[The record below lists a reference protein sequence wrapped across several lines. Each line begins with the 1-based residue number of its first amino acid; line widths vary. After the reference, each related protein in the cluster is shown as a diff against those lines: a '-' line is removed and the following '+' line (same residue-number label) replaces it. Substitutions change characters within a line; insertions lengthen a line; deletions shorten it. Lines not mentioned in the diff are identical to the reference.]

1 MPSISIHEE
10 LWNIF
15 TYYSLHG
22 NPRDPSRINATQY
35 CNFCR
40 DTLLFDP
47 SMTDVALTPPK
58 AHLLFTSQITLIKS
72 AFSNSVAAG
81 VGKLNFE
88 EFLTLMLR
96 TAKKCYPSQK
106 TLEGAM
112 QQLLMDNVLP
122 LSSRRKPI
130 SECPVIEAMEK
141 DSEEIEKLW
150 KLYENPMQ
158 QFFHY
163 FASAAEGSY
172 KFKSMEGNE
181 GSGKTFDEIAAE
193 RSRKKMYDDPHKN
206 GMNSS
211 GTDKSLKGA
220 NSMISQMG
228 YDQFLKFCFELGL
241 SSNLNLTT
249 IDIGDIYL
257 TTIANKAR
265 TETGYG
271 YDPNFGKLSLS
282 QLWEALVRCSHVAHN
297 DYPEI
302 SLKDKIKQ
310 TFSSIWK
317 HLQQVGKM
325 KTRSDNSNNSASANS
340 RFRILMKCSSS
351 LNEKFI
357 HMWTQDG
364 FISYLKPE
372 IKNADIS
379 TPLRRMIS
387 SPSKDHSKSGDGTGT
402 ERNED
407 DNDEEDAE
415 NESNS
420 RGNSPSSK
428 KNRNNPKVEVEIDE
442 NIKFGDPRLTPSAV
456 SRLLKNR
463 PDLCIMLKDQ
473 IIEAGIAKE

>member
-88 EFLTLMLR
+88 EFLTLVLR

-130 SECPVIEAMEK
+130 SECTVIAAIEK

-150 KLYENPMQ
+150 KIFENPMQ
-158 QFFHY
+158 QLFQY
-163 FASAAEGSY
+163 YASAAEGAI
-172 KFKSMEGNE
+172 KFKSKEGSE

-193 RSRKKMYDDPHKN
+193 RSRKKMYDNAHIH
-206 GMNSS
+206 GSNSS
-211 GTDKSLKGA
+211 TGVKSLGKGS
-220 NSMISQMG
+220 NSMISQIG

-257 TTIANKAR
+257 TTIANKAKA
-265 TETGYG
+265 ETGNAF
-271 YDPNFGKLSLS
+271 DPNFGKFTLP
-282 QLWEALVRCSHVAHN
+282 QLWEALIRCAHIAHN

-302 SLKDKIKQ
+302 PLKDKIKQ
-310 TFSSIWK
+310 TFSAIWK
-317 HLQQVGKM
+317 HMQQLSKM
-325 KTRSDNSNNSASANS
+325 KTRSDGNSSSANS
-340 RFRILMKCSSS
+340 RFRILMKCSQS

-357 HMWTQDG
+357 NMWTKDG
-364 FISYLKPE
+364 FVNYLKPE
-372 IKNADIS
+372 KKRDDIS
-379 TPLRRMIS
+379 TPLGRMIIS
-387 SPSKDHSKSGDGTGT
+387 SSKDRTSGIEEGNGNDGN
-402 ERNED
+402 NE
-407 DNDEEDAE
+407 NDADSENENDAE
-415 NESNS
+415 
-420 RGNSPSSK
+420 RNSPSSK
-428 KNRNNPKVEVEIDE
+428 NKNNYTKVLVEIDDD
-442 NIKFGDPRLTPSAV
+442 IKFGDPRLTPSGI
-456 SRLLKNR
+456 SQLLKSR
-463 PDLCIMLKDQ
+463 PDLCVMLKEQ